1 MIQITQDSEF
11 MTNLLAANP
20 VPAGKRFSVL
30 QDQNSN
36 PAVFSLG
43 EDSKLNLI
51 VNQDGSPTLVDYG
64 ALCNITQDVMAFGVQ
79 QSPVDQSIF
88 ITVVTNAGNNQ
99 SALYILVNMTPQN
112 LLTPAPS
119 NIIAVG
125 NLFPQV
131 FDVFLVISSF
141 AER

>member
-1 MIQITQDSEF
+1 MIEITQDSEF

-20 VPAGKRFSVL
+20 VPAGKHFSVL

-51 VNQDGSPTLVDYG
+51 INQNGASTLVDYG
-64 ALCNITQDVMAFGVQ
+64 ALCQIMGDVQAFGVQ
-79 QSPVDQSIF
+79 QSSVDQSIF
-88 ITVVTNAGNNQ
+88 IVVVTKAGQNQ
-99 SALYILVNMTPQN
+99 SAMYILVNMTPQN
-112 LLTPAPS
+112 LLTPSPS

-125 NLFPQV
+125 GLFPQI
-131 FDVFLVISSF
+131 FDVFLVLPPLP
-141 AER
+141 R